1 MNTHERRRS
10 AALRTPRKWLLP
22 AFGILLAIGAAW
34 SASAVSTAPGVEPLP
49 VSGTGV
55 HYFSTAIVHAQ
66 SPTERGMLQ
75 WSSDIVTLEGD
86 LTGHLL
92 YHPTSTFDFDEG
104 TLVNTGIQFF
114 SGTVLGSE
122 PVILHDDRFRFEVDL
137 ETGETTGAVYLGRSR
152 DAPPEAP
159 WFACDLVIVGT
170 GLTADGDASFA
181 YEGSCEPNGTRDANG
196 TGG

>member
-1 MNTHERRRS
+1 MTTHERRRP
-10 AALRTPRKWLLP
+10 ATHRTPRRWLP
-22 AFGILLAIGAAW
+22 PTFGILLAIGATW
-34 SASAVSTAPGVEPLP
+34 SASAESTTPGAEPLP
-49 VSGTGV
+49 VSGTGI

-66 SPTERGMLQ
+66 SPTEGGMLQ
-75 WSSDIVTLEGD
+75 WSSDIVTLDGD

-104 TLVNTGIQFF
+104 TLVNTGIQLF

-122 PVILHDDRFRFEVDL
+122 PMILHDDRFRFEVDL

-152 DAPPEAP
+152 DAPPAAP
-159 WFACDLVIVGT
+159 WFACDLVIAGT
-170 GLTADGDASFA
+170 GLTPDGDASFA
-181 YEGSCEPNGTRDANG
+181 YEGSCEPYGLRDAPG